1 MRKLLLITLVLL
13 LVVGCPRGEKETVKI
28 GALIPLTGGLASYG
42 EFMQYAID
50 VAVEEVNE
58 NGGVLG
64 KEVEVVVKNT
74 ETNPDIARERAQEL
88 IDEGIRIIIG
98 AAASSS
104 TIEASEVTVQSECV
118 LIAPPSTSPDITN
131 LNDNDL
137 VFRACPSDLFQGK
150 VMAKYLHEHGKTSIV
165 ALYINNSYGTGLKD
179 VLYQEFA
186 DLGGD
191 TLKSVPYPEEFS
203 ILPSDS
209 IDFLPYIDTLYAR
222 NADVVV
228 LIAYDEGGIAV
239 HKEAEERDDKIEWFG
254 CDGIMTQGF
263 LDNAGTYA
271 GGIKGTAPYHEEDKY
286 YNDFADRYNE
296 KAGSGPKT
304 FIPNTYDA
312 VILAALAIE
321 HAGTWEDGIA
331 IRDALREIASGGT
344 AVRTFADAVE
354 KLQGGED
361 IDYNGISGSLDFDE
375 NGDVDAPYEI
385 WEVQSG
391 EFVHVEV
398 VTP

>member
-13 LVVGCPRGEKETVKI
+13 LVVGCSRGEKETVKI

-42 EFMQYAID
+42 EYMQYAID

-74 ETNPDIARERAQEL
+74 ETNPDIAREKAQEL

-104 TIEASEVTVQSECV
+104 TIEASGVTVENECV
-118 LIAPPSTSPDITN
+118 LIAPASTSPDITN

-137 VFRACPSDLFQGK
+137 LFRVCPSDLFQGK
-150 VMAKYLHEHGKTSIV
+150 IMAKYLHEHGKTRVV

-186 DLGGD
+186 ALGGD

-203 ILPSDS
+203 ILPPDS

-271 GGIKGTAPYHEEDKY
+271 GGIKGTAPYHEEDEY

-296 KAGSGPKT
+296 KAGCGPVT

-312 VILAALAIE
+312 VILAVLAIE
-321 HAGTWEDGIA
+321 HAGTWEDGTA

-354 KLQGGED
+354 KLQEGED

>member
-1 MRKLLLITLVLL
+1 MRKLLLIPLVLL
-13 LVVGCPRGEKETVKI
+13 LVGCPGGEKETVKI

-42 EFMQYAID
+42 EYMQYAID
-50 VAVEEVNE
+50 VAVEEINE

-74 ETNPDIARERAQEL
+74 ETNPDVAGEAAQEL
-88 IDEGIRIIIG
+88 VDEGIRIIIG

-104 TIEASEVTVQSECV
+104 TIEASEVTIPNECV
-118 LIAPPSTSPDITN
+118 LIAPPSTSPDITT
-131 LNDNDL
+131 LDDNDL
-137 VFRACPSDLFQGK
+137 VFRTCPSDLFQGK
-150 VMAKYLHEHGKTSIV
+150 VMAKYLHDQGKTSIV
-165 ALYINNSYGTGLKD
+165 ALYINNSYGIGLKN

-186 DLGGD
+186 ALGGE
-191 TLKSVPYPEEFS
+191 TLKSVSYPEEFS
-203 ILPSDS
+203 ILPPES

-239 HKEAEERDDKIEWFG
+239 HKEAEERDDVIEWFG

-271 GGIKGTAPYHEEDKY
+271 EGIKGTAPYHEEDEY
-286 YNDFADRYNE
+286 YDDFRERYSE
-296 KAGSGPKT
+296 KAGCDPIT

-331 IRDALREIASGGT
+331 IRDALREVASGGT

-354 KLQGGED
+354 KLQAGED
-361 IDYNGISGSLDFDE
+361 IDYNGISGTLDFDE
-375 NGDVDAPYEI
+375 NGDVEAPYEI